1 MSSQEIGALIALGL
15 GIWAYRDAKALE
27 ERGIRVGRLSPVAWG
42 FGVALV
48 AIFFGL
54 LYLRQR
60 SRAVRRAS
68 APPPPPT
75 GEYQWPAGMPVPPP
89 VPPPL
94 PPPTGAAPQGDVRE
108 RGRFCRS
115 CGHELPPY
123 VASFCPKCGRQ
134 L

>member
-1 MSSQEIGALIALGL
+1 VSSQVIGTLIALGL

-27 ERGIRVGRLSPVAWG
+27 ERGVKVGRFSPVAWG
-42 FGVALV
+42 IGVALV
-48 AIFFGL
+48 AILFGV

-60 SRAVRRAS
+60 GRAVRMARGS
-68 APPPPPT
+68 APATNDAYWASEVPSP
-75 GEYQWPAGMPVPPP
+75 PAGNGHERDTPERD
-89 VPPPL
+89 
-94 PPPTGAAPQGDVRE
+94 ARE
-108 RGRFCRS
+108 RARFCRS

>member
-1 MSSQEIGALIALGL
+1 MSSQVVGALIALGL

-42 FGVALV
+42 FGVTLI

-54 LYLRQR
+54 LYLGQR

-68 APPPPPT
+68 APPPTT
-75 GEYQWPAGMPVPPP
+75 GDFPWPAGMPVPPP
-89 VPPPL
+89 
-94 PPPTGAAPQGDVRE
+94 PPPTGATSQGELPE
-108 RGRFCRS
+108 RGRFCKS